1 MTPKETLARWRAEET
16 KVRERLTE
24 RAGARGVDNACI
36 CM

>member
-24 RAGARGVDNACI
+24 RGGCARG
-36 CM
+36 